1 MIEIEYTNIGGETSL
16 LELSQEHWKDIE
28 TVLKEVKHIKTKYSE
43 KRIIGI
49 IYEMMFCGVFCVSY
63 LYMSNCKIHSAI
75 AKFVLST
82 QFKGELHLYGKED
95 PIWKNTISFLRLGGC
110 EGTDCELI
118 LHKGLLESMK
128 TEELKKVEQNED
140 AFYNSRVMSN
150 FIMLQREFSK
160 EQ

>member
-1 MIEIEYTNIGGETSL
+1 MKAEYTNIGGETSL
-16 LELSQEHWKDIE
+16 VELSQECWKDIE
-28 TVLKEVKHIKTKYSE
+28 TVLKEVEHIKTKYSE

-63 LYMSNCKIHSAI
+63 LYISNCKIHSAI

-82 QFKGELHLYGKED
+82 QFKSELHLYGTDD
-95 PIWKNTISFLRLGGC
+95 PIWKNTLAFLRSRGC

-140 AFYNSRVMSN
+140 AFYSSRVISD
-150 FIMLQREFSK
+150 IIILQRAV
-160 EQ
+160 QQI